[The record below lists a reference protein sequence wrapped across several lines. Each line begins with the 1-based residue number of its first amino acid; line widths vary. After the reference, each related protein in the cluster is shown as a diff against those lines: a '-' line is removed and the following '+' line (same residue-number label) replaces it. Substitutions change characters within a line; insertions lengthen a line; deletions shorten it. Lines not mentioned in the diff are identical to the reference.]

1 MWVGVD
7 AVTRQ
12 PICLVRCFTHK
23 DHGERAQ
30 VSAQAEGGGAYTGG
44 DPVILTDR
52 AGAMVA

>member
-1 MWVGVD
+1 VWVGVD

-12 PICLVRCFTHK
+12 PICLVGCFTHK
-23 DHGERAQ
+23 HHGERAQ
-30 VSAQAEGGGAYTGG
+30 VSAQAEGGGACVG